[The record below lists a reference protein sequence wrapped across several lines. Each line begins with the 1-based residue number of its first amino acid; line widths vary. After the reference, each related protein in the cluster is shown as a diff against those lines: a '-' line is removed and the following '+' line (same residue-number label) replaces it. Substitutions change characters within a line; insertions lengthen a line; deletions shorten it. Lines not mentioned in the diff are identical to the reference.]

1 VSGLGPLLRDFQIPE
16 HYTIVLVRPPTAI
29 DMTSSDVP
37 SMSAQV
43 VMIHQSAIVL
53 ESMFVDVR
61 EIADYL
67 ENMLDIGDNVLYD
80 PNEHDRLLFDD
91 DTFSSS
97 RKYWWAMDMLSTI
110 RQNVEQCLLAHNE
123 MYNDLIWP
131 AKMTT
136 PLPPGLENADRRA
149 GIAYTNLQELLK
161 RFVTQQTRVDAL
173 RSGLFNASGVVESRA
188 STRLG
193 EIVKLLTYVSIFYL
207 PLSFSTVC

>member
-1 VSGLGPLLRDFQIPE
+1 M
-16 HYTIVLVRPPTAI
+16 TI
-29 DMTSSDVP
+29 SDVP
-37 SMSAQV
+37 SLSAQV
-43 VMIHQSAIVL
+43 SMIHQSAIVL
-53 ESMFVDVR
+53 ENIFVDAR

-110 RQNVEQCLLAHNE
+110 RQSIEQCLLAHNE

-131 AKMTT
+131 AKGMN
-136 PLPPGLENADRRA
+136 PLPAGLENADRRA
-149 GIAYTNLQELLK
+149 GVAYTNLQELLK

-207 PLSFSTVC
+207 PLSFSTVS